1 MSTNIWTVHK
11 RSEEDGAG
19 RVEQVEISVMV
30 DVDRTELKSERQGL
44 QDSMV

>member
-1 MSTNIWTVHK
+1 MKVDVHCPDEYWTVHK

-30 DVDRTELKSERQGL
+30 DC
-44 QDSMV
+44 

>member
-1 MSTNIWTVHK
+1 MKVDVMHK

-30 DVDRTELKSERQGL
+30 DC
-44 QDSMV
+44 